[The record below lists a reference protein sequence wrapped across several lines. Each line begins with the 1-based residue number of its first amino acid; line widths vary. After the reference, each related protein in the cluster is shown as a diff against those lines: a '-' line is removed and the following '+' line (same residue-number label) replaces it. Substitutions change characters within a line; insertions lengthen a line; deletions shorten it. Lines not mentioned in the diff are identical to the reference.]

1 METIK
6 KQLHEYIAQNYFFDP
21 EAGLEDKDS
30 FMELGIIDSVGIL
43 ELVSYIVKKYGIEVT
58 ADELVPENL
67 DSIENVANLVQRKL
81 AESRDLS
88 NAKAIG

>member
-6 KQLHEYIAQNYFFDP
+6 EQLHEYITQNYFFDP
-21 EAGLEDKDS
+21 EAGLEDTDS
-30 FMELGIIDSVGIL
+30 FLELGIIDSVGIL
-43 ELVSYIVKKYGIEVT
+43 ELVSYIEKKYGIEVN

-67 DSIENVANLVQRKL
+67 DSIENVANLVQRKRE
-81 AESRDLS
+81 ARDVA